1 MGRQHHTWDTAVA
14 RLGDIDHRQS
24 RVIIQR
30 ACLNAASYQRIH
42 RAAEPLERL
51 RMAAVA
57 ARDAIALYLLD
68 GGDPDHLAHFVGL
81 LDISS
86 EGPRAVGSLTDR
98 AIIGRS
104 LVDAYRATNR
114 DHRLIDDL
122 TAAAAALEYPHR
134 RPAAPA
140 PAAAVADEQ
149 PAAGTG
155 SVVITGGPIPDA
167 TVADRPRWKPD
178 PVEPLDIS

>member
-1 MGRQHHTWDTAVA
+1 MASQHHTWDTAVA

-57 ARDAIALYLLD
+57 LRDALALYLLD
-68 GGDPDHLAHFVGL
+68 GGTPDHLAHFVGL

-104 LVDAYRATNR
+104 LADAYRSTVR

-122 TAAAAALEYPHR
+122 TAAAAALEYPHKR
-134 RPAAPA
+134 PATTPAAPA
-140 PAAAVADEQ
+140 GEQ

-155 SVVITGGPIPDA
+155 TVVIPSGPIPDGDVFTDPA
-167 TVADRPRWKPD
+167 FIHAPVKPGPHD
-178 PVEPLDIS
+178 A